1 MPIWSPNARSPVPWM
16 NERAQLLVRY
26 LAEQHALNMTE
37 AMARE
42 RISAKVDLTAEL
54 MGISRQSAKAYVD
67 EDYVRRM
74 ADSFAAAVRDL
85 QARSPRR
92 GLRAVP
98 DQSGIAT
105 E

>member
-1 MPIWSPNARSPVPWM
+1 M

-54 MGISRQSAKAYVD
+54 MGIEVRQSAKAYVD

-98 DQSGIAT
+98 DQSGMAT